1 VTFFLGL
8 TDCVVVTAAVGYTN
22 NVVF

>member
-8 TDCVVVTAAVGYTN
+8 TGCVAVTAAVGYTN